1 MILTLPL
8 LFFTGTF
15 SPGHLP
21 PPLLVSS
28 ASLRLDITEAVEAE
42 ISNFD
47 TLFETWVA
55 TYRAAEDDAGREAA
69 LENRPT
75 ADDAVKNLFGL
86 VETEPAGDGAF
97 KALTWIMRAY
107 TSEGMS
113 PSAQALSL
121 LAEHHIESEQLKDV
135 AMNLSRGTADMVP
148 GLLTIAEKSPHH
160 DVQGCATLSA
170 GIILGKD
177 PLTRERGV
185 KLLEKVIAD
194 YSDVTHYDGR
204 LVLGKKATGEL
215 YVMRNLQV
223 GMTVP
228 EIENEDVD
236 GVVFKLSDYRGKVVL
251 LDFWGDW

>member
-28 ASLRLDITEAVEAE
+28 ANMRLDITEAVEAE

-121 LAEHHIESEQLKDV
+121 LAEHHIESEQLEDV
-135 AMNLSRGTADMVP
+135 AMNTVCAAGTGSFLDQQAARV
-148 GLLTIAEKSPHH
+148 
-160 DVQGCATLSA
+160 DVA
-170 GIILGKD
+170 IEED
-177 PLTRERGV
+177 F
-185 KLLEKVIAD
+185 
-194 YSDVTHYDGR
+194 GR
-204 LVLGKKATGEL
+204 LAC
-215 YVMRNLQV
+215 
-223 GMTVP
+223 
-228 EIENEDVD
+228 
-236 GVVFKLSDYRGKVVL
+236 LSEHPPRIAGRCQIAR
-251 LDFWGDW
+251 